1 MHKEMYYLAYNAFW
15 IIIAINMICENNI
28 LKVVK
33 PIQLKKGEIHGTVMT
48 DELLTQNAMLT

>member
-1 MHKEMYYLAYNAFW
+1 MYYLAYNAFW